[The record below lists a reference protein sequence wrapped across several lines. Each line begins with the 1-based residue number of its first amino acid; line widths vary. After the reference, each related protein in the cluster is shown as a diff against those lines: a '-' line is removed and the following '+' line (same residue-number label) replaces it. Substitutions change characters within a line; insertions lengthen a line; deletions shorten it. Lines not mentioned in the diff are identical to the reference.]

1 MTARLCP
8 ACVHRRARLV
18 DPACPVCQG
27 AGVLQLGHAEHIT
40 TAPETAHAVAITL
53 EAVARRVEHDYP
65 HPGPD
70 RDAAAHDV
78 LAAAVAE
85 LRRVGV
91 LASSTPPAAPA
102 AGTAMDMAQ
111 AATLVPVRPIDWQLA
126 DAAAY
131 AYAPTDRPLAR
142 GMPVLSADGHPS
154 HLARLCDPADPETP
168 TSADVDARDRARR
181 GGRVLAEAARVNAA
195 ERTDLH
201 GPLGPTKP

>member
-8 ACVHRRARLV
+8 ACVHRRARLI
-18 DPACPVCQG
+18 DPGCPVCQG

-40 TAPETAHAVAITL
+40 SAPETAHAVAITL

-70 RDAAAHDV
+70 RQAAARAE
-78 LAAAVAE
+78 LAAAVDT
-85 LRRVGV
+85 LRHVGV
-91 LASSTPPAAPA
+91 LASSTPPPAPV

-168 TSADVDARDRARR
+168 TSDDVDARDRARR

-195 ERTDLH
+195 ERTR
-201 GPLGPTKP
+201 

>member
-1 MTARLCP
+1 M
-8 ACVHRRARLV
+8 
-18 DPACPVCQG
+18 
-27 AGVLQLGHAEHIT
+27 
-40 TAPETAHAVAITL
+40 
-53 EAVARRVEHDYP
+53 EHDHP

-70 RDAAAHDV
+70 RDAAARAD
-78 LAAAVAE
+78 LAAAVDA

-91 LASSTPPAAPA
+91 LASTTPPATPA
-102 AGTAMDMAQ
+102 TGTAMDMAQ

-195 ERTDLH
+195 TRRR
-201 GPLGPTKP
+201 

>member
-1 MTARLCP
+1 MAKVR
-8 ACVHRRARLV
+8 VHELAKE
-18 DPACPVCQG
+18 
-27 AGVLQLGHAEHIT
+27 LGIT
-40 TAPETAHAVAITL
+40 SKEALSTL
-53 EAVARRVEHDYP
+53 KDLGEFVSS
-65 HPGPD
+65 
-70 RDAAAHDV
+70 
-78 LAAAVAE
+78 
-85 LRRVGV
+85 
-91 LASSTPPAAPA
+91 ASSTIEPPVVKKLRNAYPGAGKSAAKPGSTPAAPA

-181 GGRVLAEAARVNAA
+181 GGRVLAEAARVHAA
-195 ERTDLH
+195 ERTR
-201 GPLGPTKP
+201 